1 MTRKKLTLC
10 CSVRRFN
17 ADRHSNLLTACDSWG
32 GQRSKLNDTS
42 WPHPVR
48 RLRGER
54 ALEALLAEPAD
65 GGWRT
70 VRKAGIHLDNA
81 DYIAGE
87 LGPLVSERV

>member
-1 MTRKKLTLC
+1 M
-10 CSVRRFN
+10 
-17 ADRHSNLLTACDSWG
+17 
-32 GQRSKLNDTS
+32 
-42 WPHPVR
+42 R